1 MSTHFPIGAG
11 SLHRDKHTVNYQN
24 KSKRTSKCDSN
35 KRWTEN
41 QEKNT
46 WLKISKKFG
55 SEFFGSKD
63 KNIIIW
69 KEENQMIFLNMI
81 LLIHSLSFSLI

>member
-1 MSTHFPIGAG
+1 MEACRYVQFAGLCAQLIPCKKERGMSTHFPIGAG

-46 WLKISKKFG
+46 
-55 SEFFGSKD
+55 
-63 KNIIIW
+63 
-69 KEENQMIFLNMI
+69 
-81 LLIHSLSFSLI
+81 